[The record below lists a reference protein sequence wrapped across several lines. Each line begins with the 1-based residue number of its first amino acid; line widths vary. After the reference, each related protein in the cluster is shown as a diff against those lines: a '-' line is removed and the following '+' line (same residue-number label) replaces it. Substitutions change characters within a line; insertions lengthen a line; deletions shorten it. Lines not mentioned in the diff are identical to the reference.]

1 MRKLTGLAAI
11 ALFLVASLPVS
22 GAAIWSTNFDGG
34 IPAELVNGRD
44 AAHLGAPAPGNRPA
58 SCAGGAISSNTC
70 EDGVGRLLDAGGGDM
85 VYYSENWAFGS
96 CRGLVGLRGTT
107 AYNRSDGPEAIARH
121 FIIAAAPEGGEAGGA
136 AGGIFGP
143 WHTTQGVAGWGGA
156 QGAAGTHAA
165 NCSGLTGASGNG
177 LEEDLELGTHHWP
190 GWKQTYVDGA
200 RGFSNCLGTS
210 TPPCPELQGAG
221 GYREVQLPAG
231 GGPPHAPGASDTIA
245 LQSSTGS
252 WWTRGKLGTTDG
264 GLLQWATSYDP
275 GTGVANGGAGWT
287 TIKDS
292 AGADID
298 TRNTG
303 GTAGSA
309 ATVYLGY
316 GGFKTAGLVEI
327 YVGDDSSPIP
337 VELSGWSID

>member
-1 MRKLTGLAAI
+1 MRKLTGLAVI

-22 GAAIWSTNFDGG
+22 GAGIWSTDFDGG

-44 AAHLGAPAPGNRPA
+44 AAHLGAPAPGNRPTPA
-58 SCAGGAISSNTC
+58 CDANVGSNTC
-70 EDGVGRLLDAGGGDM
+70 EDGVGRLLDAGGGNL

-121 FIIAAAPEGGEAGGA
+121 FIIAAAPEGGEANGA
-136 AGGIFGP
+136 AAGIFGP
-143 WHTTQGVAGWGGA
+143 FHRNAGTASWGGA
-156 QGAAGTHAA
+156 QTGAGNHAA
-165 NCSGLTGASGNG
+165 ACSAAPATPGS
-177 LEEDLELGTHHWP
+177 LEADLELGTHHWP
-190 GWKQTYVDGA
+190 GWKQTYVDGSRTSA
-200 RGFSNCLGTS
+200 NCLNTS
-210 TPPCPELQGAG
+210 SPPCPELMNAG

-231 GGPPHAPGASDTIA
+231 GVVHTGAQDTLA
-245 LQSSTGS
+245 DQSSTGS
-252 WWTRGKLGTTDG
+252 WWTRGKLGTVNG

-292 AGADID
+292 AGTDID
-298 TRNTG
+298 TRGSG
-303 GTAGSA
+303 GDAGTA

-316 GGFKTAGLVEI
+316 GGFKHAGLAEI
-327 YVGDDSSPIP
+327 YYGDDTSPVP